1 MVLERIVME
10 GGDDLQ
16 LEPGEVVELVRKE
29 NNSTLYVRT
38 LETAEAPAMEGNVP
52 ASFLR
57 RNCIHKQSGQSEGY
71 QYAICRMPQNSGGK
85 SLLNLTNK
93 STLIY

>member
-1 MVLERIVME
+1 MLERIVME

-38 LETAEAPAMEGNVP
+38 LETADAPAIEGNVP

-57 RNCIHKQSGQSEGY
+57 RKCVHKQSGQSEGILY
-71 QYAICRMPQNSGGK
+71 VVRCDCRIFKHGIFITTISAHSG
-85 SLLNLTNK
+85 
-93 STLIY
+93 

>member
-1 MVLERIVME
+1 ME

-38 LETAEAPAMEGNVP
+38 LETTDAPAMEGNVP

-57 RNCIHKQSGQSEGY
+57 RKCVHKQSGLSEGEL
-71 QYAICRMPQNSGGK
+71 CHCWN
-85 SLLNLTNK
+85 LNDF
-93 STLIY
+93 

>member
-1 MVLERIVME
+1 MLERIVME

-38 LETAEAPAMEGNVP
+38 LETADAPAIEGNVP

-57 RNCIHKQSGQSEGY
+57 RKCVHKQSGQSEGILY
-71 QYAICRMPQNSGGK
+71 VVRCDCRIFKHGIFITA
-85 SLLNLTNK
+85 SLA
-93 STLIY
+93 

>member
-1 MVLERIVME
+1 VLERIVME

-16 LEPGEVVELVRKE
+16 LEPGEVVELVRRE

-38 LETAEAPAMEGNVP
+38 LETANGPPMEGNVP

-57 RNCIHKQSGQSEGY
+57 RKCTHKQSGHYEG
-71 QYAICRMPQNSGGK
+71 AVVVET
-85 SLLNLTNK
+85 LLQFSCEMCHYMIITPL
-93 STLIY
+93 

>member
-16 LEPGEVVELVRKE
+16 LEPGEVVEFVRKE
-29 NNSTLYVRT
+29 NNSTFYVCT
-38 LETAEAPAMEGNVP
+38 LETTDAPAIEGNVP

-57 RNCIHKQSGQSEGY
+57 RKCVHKQSGLSEGE
-71 QYAICRMPQNSGGK
+71 
-85 SLLNLTNK
+85 
-93 STLIY
+93 

>member
-1 MVLERIVME
+1 ME

-29 NNSTLYVRT
+29 NNSTLFVRT
-38 LETAEAPAMEGNVP
+38 LETTDAPAMEGNVP

-57 RNCIHKQSGQSEGY
+57 RKCVHKQSGLSEGE
-71 QYAICRMPQNSGGK
+71 NSI
-85 SLLNLTNK
+85 SYFIHCFLM
-93 STLIY
+93 S